1 MNYLISFKHKWIY
14 YALSVLVASLAAI
27 ESARLLIL
35 LPLLLLFCLYKKIS
49 FRHLVGIML
58 LGLIL
63 FYYFSCQIS
72 KVGYGIN
79 FPTTLTWT
87 GEYKI
92 KGDMLRGFMVDEA
105 GRKIYV
111 TYQFAT
117 ETEKLVFEKNPLIG
131 KQYFVY
137 GTLQQPSMP
146 AHSYAFNME
155 NYLKSKGA
163 TGILEVSKWS
173 YIQTEE
179 SIPQRIGLQRFKLKK
194 HIEETFPESLV
205 GEAQALLIGL
215 GENVDDD
222 TTRAYQKLG
231 ITHLFAISGLHIAI
245 VSLLF
250 FQGLLRLK
258 IRREFAMLVLIVV
271 LPIYALLVGGAPSV
285 WRAVSVVELTILS
298 RIKWRLPVDDA
309 LAISFI
315 LFVFLEPWSVYQIGF
330 QLSYL
335 ATAALI
341 YSSRLIQS
349 YSSWIVQSFFI
360 TFVCQLLVYPLL
372 LIHFYELSI
381 SSLVVNIFFVPL
393 FSFIILPINIILL
406 IASFLPS
413 VVSELMF
420 SSYEPIRT
428 LLTKCINLLQ
438 GIPYQMWNP
447 GKPSIVQLLIAYGSV
462 FATFYYLDIR
472 AKLVKVLSVLLI
484 PMCILHFST
493 KTHDELIISFINV
506 GQGDS
511 IVIELPYKKAVY
523 MIDAGGLLRFE
534 QEKWKQNDSPYEI
547 GRDIVVPFLKGK
559 GIQKIDKLI
568 LTHADADHVEGAEE
582 ILQEI
587 IVEEIHLS
595 PNSYYKEVMNDLV
608 NEAIKRKIPIQEQIA
623 NNTWIE
629 AGVSFQYLWPLDT
642 QYEGNN
648 DSLVL
653 YVTMG
658 DFKGLFMGDVEHE
671 GEEEILRKYPSLAD
685 IDLLKAGH
693 HGSKTSSGEQF
704 VKQLKP
710 ALTIFS
716 AGENNRY
723 GHPHEEVVSRFQSL
737 GLRTFTTG
745 EVGTIE
751 VKVKGDKLEIT
762 ASH

>member
-1 MNYLISFKHKWIY
+1 MNYLILFKHKCIF
-14 YALSVLVASLAAI
+14 YALSVLVASLAAT
-27 ESARLLIL
+27 ESARLLL
-35 LPLLLLFCLYKKIS
+35 LLALLLLFCIYKKIT

-58 LGLIL
+58 LCFISY
-63 FYYFSCQIS
+63 YYFSFQIN
-72 KVGYGIN
+72 KVDYTLN
-79 FPTTLTWT
+79 LPATLTWT

-92 KGDMLRGFMVDEA
+92 NGDMLRGFMVDES
-105 GRKIYV
+105 GKKVYV
-111 TYQFAT
+111 AYQLAS
-117 ETEKLVFEKNPLIG
+117 ETEKIVFEESPLIG
-131 KQYFVY
+131 KQYIVH
-137 GTLQQPSMP
+137 GTIKEPSKP
-146 AHSYAFNME
+146 AHSYAFSME
-155 NYLKSKGA
+155 QYLKSKGSI
-163 TGILEVSKWS
+163 GILEVSNWS
-173 YIQTEE
+173 YIQTKE

-271 LPIYALLVGGAPSV
+271 LPIYAILVGGAPSV

-315 LFVFLEPWSVYQIGF
+315 LFIIIEPWSVYQIGF

-341 YSSRLIQS
+341 YSSRLIRY

-372 LIHFYELSI
+372 LLHFFELSI

-393 FSFIILPINIILL
+393 FSFVILPINIILL
-406 IASFLPS
+406 
-413 VVSELMF
+413 VVSFFPGALPEFMF
-420 SSYEPIRT
+420 SCYEPIRT

-438 GIPYQMWNP
+438 DIPYQMWNP
-447 GKPSIVQLLIAYGSV
+447 GKPSIVSMLIAYGSV

-472 AKLVKVLSVLLI
+472 AKLVKILSVLLI

-493 KTHDELIISFINV
+493 KVHEELIISFINV
-506 GQGDS
+506 GQGDC
-511 IVIELPYKKAVY
+511 IVIELPYRKAVY
-523 MIDAGGLLRFE
+523 MIDTGGLLRFE
-534 QEKWKQNDSPYEI
+534 QEKWKQSDSPYEI

-587 IVEEIHLS
+587 NVEEIHLS

-608 NEAIKRKIPIQEQIA
+608 HDALKKNISIQEQIA
-623 NNTWIE
+623 NNAWAE
-629 AGVSFQYLWPLDT
+629 AGISFQYLWPVDT

-653 YVTMG
+653 YVAMG
-658 DFKGLFMGDVEHE
+658 EFKALFMGDVEHE
-671 GEEEILRKYPSLAD
+671 GEEEILRKYPSLTN

-693 HGSKTSSGEQF
+693 HGSKTSSSEQF
-704 VKQLKP
+704 VNQMKP
-710 ALTIFS
+710 VLTIFS

-745 EVGTIE
+745 KVGTIE
-751 VKVKGDKLEIT
+751 VKVKGDKLEVT
-762 ASH
+762 TSN